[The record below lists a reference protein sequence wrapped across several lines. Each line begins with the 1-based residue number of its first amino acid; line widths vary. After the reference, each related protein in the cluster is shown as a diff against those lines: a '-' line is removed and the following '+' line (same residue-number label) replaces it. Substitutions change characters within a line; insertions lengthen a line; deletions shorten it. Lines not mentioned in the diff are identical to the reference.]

1 MPPNSRQNACWLFV
15 AALAAGLYAH
25 PAGAQAPPTA
35 ATYVVGARYST
46 SGAWAFPSARIAP
59 HWAIADELTFHPG
72 SWALVVGAGPR
83 FAGQDAAVMLLAGPV
98 IASGD
103 WYAGLFVAPSA
114 HLGRF
119 TASGTFEFFF
129 PFERADAFS
138 WELSHARLFW
148 AVTPR
153 VRLGTFLQ
161 ANQTAG
167 EPLHPEIGPTVRVR
181 IVPGLDLIADG
192 AIGIGNT
199 PGEGIVTLQWEH

>member
-1 MPPNSRQNACWLFV
+1 MPPNSRQDACWLIV
-15 AALAAGLYAH
+15 AALAAGLYAL
-25 PAGAQAPPTA
+25 PAGAQAPAAA
-35 ATYVVGARYST
+35 ATYVVEARYST
-46 SGAWAFPSARIAP
+46 TGAWAFPSARIAP

-72 SWALVVGAGPR
+72 SWALAVGAGPR
-83 FAGQDAAVMLLAGPV
+83 FEGSGGGVIFLAGPV
-98 IASGD
+98 VASGD

-153 VRLGTFLQ
+153 VRLGAFLQ
-161 ANQTAG
+161 ATQTAG
-167 EPLHPEIGPTVRVR
+167 EPLQPELGPTVRIR
-181 IVPGLDLIADG
+181 IIPGLDVIADAAAG
-192 AIGIGNT
+192 LANA